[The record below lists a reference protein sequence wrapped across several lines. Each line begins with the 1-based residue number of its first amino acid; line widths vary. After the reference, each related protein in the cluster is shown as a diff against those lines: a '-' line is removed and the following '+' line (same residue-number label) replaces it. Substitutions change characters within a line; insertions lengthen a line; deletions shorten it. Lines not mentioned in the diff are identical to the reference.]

1 MPPRKSSTKT
11 PSSSKFVVDP
21 QLVDFRNFL
30 YLVWKSIN
38 LPDPTPIQYDIAE
51 YLQNSP
57 RRAIIEAF
65 RGVGKSFITSA
76 FVCHQLLLNPDLKF
90 LVVSASKARAD
101 DFSTFTLRLINEMPV
116 LQHLKPTEDQRN
128 SKIAFDVGP
137 ATASHSPSVKSV
149 GITGMLTG
157 SRADFIIADD
167 VESANNSMTQSMRD
181 KVSESVKEFEAI
193 LKPDGKIIYLG
204 TPQCEESL
212 YNKLQERGYIC
223 RIWPARYP
231 EREKLG
237 GYGERLSPVILDR
250 LESDPEVVGHSTDPK
265 RFTDIDLLEREAS
278 YGRSGFQLQFQLDT
292 TLSDMDRYPLKL
304 ADLVVMPLNPTDGPQ
319 KVVWASGPEQRINEL
334 PCVGMSGDRFYR
346 PMMVSSDMWIPYEGV
361 IMSIDPSG
369 RGRDETAYAVVKY
382 LHGMLFLCASG
393 GYNSGYTPDTLQKL
407 AETAKFHGVQQI
419 IIEENYGG
427 GMFAQLIKPV
437 LGKVYPCTVEEVKHS
452 KQKELRI
459 IDVLE
464 PVMNQ
469 HRLIVDQKVIEKDYR
484 STQHL
489 PPEQA
494 LRYQLFY
501 QLSRITKDRGAL
513 AQDDR
518 LDALAIAVGFWTEK
532 MGMDVDRAL
541 EAERDA
547 LIQRDLEGF
556 MDNVFGRKRKQESWL
571 PSW

>member
-1 MPPRKSSTKT
+1 MSKSKTKT
-11 PSSSKFVVDP
+11 TPKSIEVDP
-21 QLVDFRNFL
+21 RLKDFRNFL
-30 YLVWKSIN
+30 FLVWKAIN

-57 RRAIIEAF
+57 RRSIIEAF

-101 DFSTFTLRLINEMPV
+101 DFSTFTLRLINELPI
-116 LQHLKPTEDQRN
+116 LQHLQPTEEQRN

-167 VESANNSMTQSMRD
+167 VESANNSMTQAMRD
-181 KVSESVKEFEAI
+181 KTSEAVKEFEAI
-193 LKPDGKIIYLG
+193 LKPEGKIIYLG

-223 RIWPARYP
+223 RIWPSRYP
-231 EREKLG
+231 ETEKIPAYGEKLA
-237 GYGERLSPVILDR
+237 PVILER
-250 LESDPEVVGHSTDPK
+250 LQSDPSMVGRSTDPK
-265 RFTDIDLLEREAS
+265 RFTDVDLMEREGS

-292 TLSDMDRYPLKL
+292 SLSDADRYPLKL
-304 ADLVVMPLNPTDGPQ
+304 SDLCVMNLNPTDGPQ
-319 KVVWASGPEQRINEL
+319 KVVWASSPELIIREL
-334 PCVGMSGDRFYR
+334 PCVGLNGDRYYR
-346 PMMVSSDMWIPYEGV
+346 PMMVSKELWVPYEGA
-361 IMSIDPSG
+361 IMAIDPSG
-369 RGRDETAYAVVKY
+369 RGRDETAYAVIKY
-382 LHGMLFLCASG
+382 LHGMLFLCDSG
-393 GYNSGYTPDTLQKL
+393 GFTSGYTDDTLTKL
-407 AETAKFHGVQQI
+407 AETAKKHQVTQI

-427 GMFAQLIKPV
+427 GMFAQLLKPV
-437 LGKVYPCTVEEVKHS
+437 LGRIYPCSVEEVKHS

-469 HRLIVDQKVIEKDYR
+469 HRLIIDQRVIEKDYR
-484 STQHL
+484 STSHL
-489 PPEQA
+489 PSEQA

-501 QLSRITKDRGAL
+501 QMSRITKDRGAL

-518 LDALAIAVGFWTEK
+518 LDALAIAVGFWTES
-532 MGMDVDRAL
+532 MGRDVDRAVMEQR
-541 EAERDA
+541 EAQFDK
-547 LIQRDLEGF
+547 DLEQF
-556 MDNVFGRKRKQESWL
+556 MDNVFQVGRKKHDSWL
-571 PSW
+571 GRW

>member
-1 MPPRKSSTKT
+1 MTAVRKT
-11 PSSSKFVVDP
+11 PQKKKALPLDP
-21 QLVDFRNFL
+21 QLTDFRNFL
-30 YLVWKSIN
+30 YLVWKAIN
-38 LPDPTPIQYDIAE
+38 LPDPTPIQYDIADF
-51 YLQNSP
+51 LQNAP

-76 FVCHQLLLNPDLKF
+76 FVCHQLLLNPDYKF

-101 DFSTFTLRLINEMPV
+101 DFSTFTLRLINEMPI
-116 LQHLKPTEDQRN
+116 LQHLKPKEDQRN

-137 ATASHSPSVKSV
+137 STASHSPSVKSV

-167 VESANNSMTQSMRD
+167 VESANNSMTQGMRD
-181 KVSESVKEFEAI
+181 KLSESVKEFEAV
-193 LKPDGKIIYLG
+193 LKPEGKIIYLG
-204 TPQCEESL
+204 TPQLEQSL
-212 YNKLQERGYIC
+212 YNKLQERGYKC
-223 RIWPARYP
+223 RIWPSRYP
-231 EREKLG
+231 EAEKLAS
-237 GYGERLSPVILDR
+237 YGENLAPVILER
-250 LESDPEVVGHSTDPK
+250 LEANPEEAGHSTDPK

-304 ADLVVMPLNPTDGPQ
+304 SDLCVMALNPTDGPQ
-319 KVVWASGPEQRINEL
+319 KVVWATGPEQLIKEL
-334 PCVGMSGDRFYR
+334 PCVGMSGDRYYR
-346 PMMVSSDMWIPYEGV
+346 PMAISNEMWIPYEGS
-361 IMSIDPSG
+361 IMAIDPSG
-369 RGRDETAYAVVKY
+369 KGRDETAYAVVKY

-393 GYNSGYTPDTLQKL
+393 GYNSGYTDETLQKL
-407 AETAKFHGVQQI
+407 AETAKFHGVKQI

-427 GMFAQLIKPV
+427 GMFAQLLKPV
-437 LGKVYPCTVEEVKHS
+437 LGKIYPCTVEEVKHS

-464 PVMNQ
+464 PIMNQ
-469 HRLIVDQKVIEKDYR
+469 HRLIVDQKVVERDYR
-484 STQHL
+484 SAQHL

-532 MGMDVDRAL
+532 MGQDVDKAVQ
-541 EAERDA
+541 AEMDYVFDQNIRH
-547 LIQRDLEGF
+547 F
-556 MDNVFGRKRKQESWL
+556 MDNVFGQKHEAQGWL
-571 PSW
+571 EGW